1 MENKLN
7 KISEKEIL
15 IAAKEYSGIKA
26 DRNDYDEQYYN
37 KQGCGKF
44 DAFKAGVEWYQQESN
59 NNKRLSPYVYQ
70 NVTEIIIIDKELKSL
85 NKLKLDIVNST
96 PLTGL
101 IKDDN
106 FEIILHGKV
115 KEMINNIDKLIE
127 YRIETLKKHY
137 N

>member
-1 MENKLN
+1 M
-7 KISEKEIL
+7 KIMKNNIQSKEFP
-15 IAAKEYSGIKA
+15 IK
-26 DRNDYDEQYYN
+26 N
-37 KQGCGKF
+37 
-44 DAFKAGVEWYQQESN
+44 
-59 NNKRLSPYVYQ
+59 YQ
-70 NVTEIIIIDKELKSL
+70 NIVEIIIIDKELKSL

-137 N
+137 NEN